1 MEIKRSEK
9 DYSCAVITVMR
20 GRPGTRRIR
29 TDVFFGISIASS
41 RYSEKNS
48 KQRKYKDHECKHVG
62 KIQCTNQHKGNQ
74 SRQNIAQY

>member
-41 RYSEKNS
+41 RYSEK
-48 KQRKYKDHECKHVG
+48 
-62 KIQCTNQHKGNQ
+62 IQNRENKKTMSVNMLARYSVLINTKVTNQD
-74 SRQNIAQY
+74 RI